1 MCDGSLYCF
10 HFHLGWLSRLPSS
23 SIAIFEI
30 NLKAQPLKKCIIFHR
45 LSILT
50 GEEMPLEGFNHYVS
64 SISGL

>member
-1 MCDGSLYCF
+1 
-10 HFHLGWLSRLPSS
+10 LSPLPSS

-50 GEEMPLEGFNHYVS
+50 GEKMS
-64 SISGL
+64 